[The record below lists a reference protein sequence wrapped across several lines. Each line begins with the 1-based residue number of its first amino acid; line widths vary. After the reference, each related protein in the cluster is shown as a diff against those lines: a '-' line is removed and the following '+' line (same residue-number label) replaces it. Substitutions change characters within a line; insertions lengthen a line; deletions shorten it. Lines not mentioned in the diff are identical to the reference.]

1 MSSVISGGCLCG
13 AVKFSVNNN
22 FDDFYFCY
30 CEQCRKVTGSSHASN
45 LLTAIDNI
53 QWLSGHDKVVRFDHP
68 TRIFTKVFCSQ
79 CGSGL
84 PHESKNG
91 QCLVVPAGSL
101 DAEPS
106 TAPNAQIFCSEKVG
120 WFKAGVS
127 APEHSGFASESK
139 KT

>member
-1 MSSVISGGCLCG
+1 MNSVISGGCLCG
-13 AVKFSVNNN
+13 AVKFSVNDS
-22 FDDFYFCY
+22 FDDFYFCH

-53 QWLSGHDKVVRFDHP
+53 QWLRGHDKVVRFDHP
-68 TRIFTKVFCSQ
+68 TRMFTKVFCSL

-101 DAEPS
+101 DTEPS
-106 TAPNAQIFCSEKVG
+106 KSPNAQIFCSEKVG
-120 WFKAGVS
+120 WFKTDVIKGSIKGS
-127 APEHSGFASESK
+127 ASLIYC
-139 KT
+139 